1 METMQC
7 TECGKTL
14 DETTLSKCPICF
26 KYFCSEHAYVTS
38 GRRFCSR
45 GCADYFFFGDPDE

>member
-14 DETTLSKCPICF
+14 DEATLSKCPICF
-26 KYFCSEHAYVTS
+26 KYFCTEHAYVTS

-45 GCADYFFFGDPDE
+45 GCADYFFFGDPDD